1 MEIYISGNI
10 FMPHGINVA
19 FLYKLDENKKELDIF
34 NIIFDNMLWENIV
47 TETNRYAGQIINN
60 KTKR

>member
-1 MEIYISGNI
+1 MES
-10 FMPHGINVA
+10 HGINVA
-19 FLYKLDENKKELDIF
+19 FLYKLDANKKELDIF

>member
-1 MEIYISGNI
+1 MES
-10 FMPHGINVA
+10 HGINIE
-19 FLYKLDENKKELDIF
+19 FLYKLDAKEKELDIF

-47 TETNRYAGQIINN
+47 TETNRYAEQIINN